1 MAVNPKQ
8 VGLFFVE
15 GDTEEEFY
23 SRVFDKYLNH
33 LSKKVENLHGHF
45 KVYGKILDK
54 TSLLQKSR
62 PFLRHDYRFVL
73 PMRICSTEDSHQN
86 LA

>member
-1 MAVNPKQ
+1 MSFYE
-8 VGLFFVE
+8 GISSDFFNNLVI
-15 GDTEEEFY
+15 
-23 SRVFDKYLNH
+23 
-33 LSKKVENLHGHF
+33 KVKEN
-45 KVYGKILDK
+45 VILM
-54 TSLLQKSR
+54 SLLQKSR